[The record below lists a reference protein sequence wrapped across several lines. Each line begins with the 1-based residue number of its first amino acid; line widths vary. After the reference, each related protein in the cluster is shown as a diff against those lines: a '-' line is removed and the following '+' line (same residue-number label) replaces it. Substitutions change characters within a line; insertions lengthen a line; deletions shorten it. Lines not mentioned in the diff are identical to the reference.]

1 MMRTKDSA
9 RLYNVRFR
17 FSSSRRRTSSQDRDD
32 VLMKGKPEELVYQIP

>member
-17 FSSSRRRTSSQDRDD
+17 FSSSRRRTSSKDRGD
-32 VLMKGKPEELVYQIP
+32 VLMKGKPEELVYQVP